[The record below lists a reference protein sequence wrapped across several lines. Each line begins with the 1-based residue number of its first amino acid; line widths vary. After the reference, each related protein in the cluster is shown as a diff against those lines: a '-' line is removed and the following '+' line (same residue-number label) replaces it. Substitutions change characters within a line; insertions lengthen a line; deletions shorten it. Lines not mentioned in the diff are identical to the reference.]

1 MSRDLRLEL
10 GTRYRAGEELVV
22 AAARDVYAEL
32 VSDDLS
38 PGTAPDERGDAR

>member
-1 MSRDLRLEL
+1 
-10 GTRYRAGEELVV
+10 V

-38 PGTAPDERGDAR
+38 PEAAPDERGDAR